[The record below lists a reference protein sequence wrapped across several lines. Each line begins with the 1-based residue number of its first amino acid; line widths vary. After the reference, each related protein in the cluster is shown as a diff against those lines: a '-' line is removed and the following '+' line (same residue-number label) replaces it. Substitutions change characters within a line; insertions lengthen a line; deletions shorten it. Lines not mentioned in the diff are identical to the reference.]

1 MINKEE
7 LKGKEI
13 RTIITDEENE
23 DKLNE
28 AIWLAHLKDCSAG
41 KKYSR
46 FRRQTIH
53 TQRKQALH

>member
-1 MINKEE
+1 MINKEG

-28 AIWLAHLKDCSAG
+28 AI
-41 KKYSR
+41 
-46 FRRQTIH
+46 
-53 TQRKQALH
+53 

>member
-7 LKGKEI
+7 LKGKDI

-28 AIWLAHLKDCSAG
+28 AI
-41 KKYSR
+41 
-46 FRRQTIH
+46 
-53 TQRKQALH
+53 

>member
-28 AIWLAHLKDCSAG
+28 ASD
-41 KKYSR
+41 
-46 FRRQTIH
+46 
-53 TQRKQALH
+53 